1 LNDNVALTEV
11 KAGIPIDARDV
22 PVEKIEYPAPAMI
35 ADGDLGRKTLEEQD
49 YLVTILRSWLEM
61 SSTS

>member
-1 LNDNVALTEV
+1 MAYNVALAEV

-22 PVEKIEYPAPAMI
+22 PAEKVEYPAPAMI

-49 YLVTILRSWLEM
+49 HLEILAGR
-61 SSTS
+61 